1 MSKLIN
7 YGKPLFILITFLM
20 IFNFSASSQ
29 ELKELDPKGS
39 DKLDEN
45 FNQGE
50 KPDNSYLAK
59 FHAQDVV
66 AKLIKQNLDQI
77 YLLNVIVKNFDQG
90 WKEEYEK
97 IYEEY
102 KRAIELYYKRDLVF
116 ARVWFE
122 RNQKSISDLMKKMSD
137 KYKERTQ
144 EILNRCHAQIVA
156 LHLNQKVRSDP
167 NKHKELIQNQ
177 MRLQIAYGQ
186 MDDAEN
192 EYVARN
198 YEQSLYHFRIAK
210 AYGIRILETVAYADE
225 AEPGAKDKDEK
236 LILKIKEVKE
246 EYKKDKADNRNR
258 IYEDIKPKSENKTSD
273 ATTTK

>member
-1 MSKLIN
+1 MFKFRN
-7 YGKPLFILITFLM
+7 YGRIIFILITLVM

-39 DKLDEN
+39 DKLNEN
-45 FNQGE
+45 FNQAE
-50 KPDNSYLAK
+50 KPDDSYLAK

-66 AKLIKQNLDQI
+66 SKLIKQNLEQI
-77 YLLNVIVKNFDQG
+77 YLLNVIVTNFDKG
-90 WKEEYEK
+90 WKSDYDK

-102 KRAIELYYKRDLVF
+102 KRAIELYYKRDTIF

-122 RNQKSISDLMKKMSD
+122 RNQKSISDLMKKMAD
-137 KYKERTQ
+137 QYNKDTQ
-144 EILNRCHAQIVA
+144 AILNDCHTQIVA

-192 EYVARN
+192 EYTAKN
-198 YEQSLYHFRIAK
+198 YEQSLYHYRIAK
-210 AYGIRILETVAYADE
+210 AYGIRILEAVAYADE
-225 AEPGAKDKDEK
+225 SEAKTDGLKVKD
-236 LILKIKEVKE
+236 VKE
-246 EYKKDKADNRNR
+246 KYKKDKADNRNR
-258 IYEDIKPKSENKTSD
+258 IYEDVKKSDQKAAE
-273 ATTTK
+273 TTTSK

>member
-1 MSKLIN
+1 M
-7 YGKPLFILITFLM
+7 IL
-20 IFNFSASSQ
+20 NFSVSSQ

-66 AKLIKQNLDQI
+66 AKLIKQNLEQI
-77 YLLNVIVKNFDQG
+77 YLLNIIVKNFDKG
-90 WKEEYEK
+90 WGDEYGK

-122 RNQKSISDLMKKMSD
+122 RNQKSISDLMKKMSEQYNKD
-137 KYKERTQ
+137 TQ
-144 EILNRCHAQIVA
+144 AILNDCHAQIVA

-186 MDDAEN
+186 MDDAAN
-192 EYVARN
+192 EFTAKN
-198 YEQSLYHFRIAK
+198 YEQSIYHYRIAK
-210 AYGIRILETVAYADE
+210 AYGIRILEAVAYADE
-225 AEPGAKDKDEK
+225 SEPGAKDKEDK
-236 LILKIKEVKE
+236 LILKVKDVKE
-246 EYKKDKADNRNR
+246 KYKKDKADNRNR
-258 IYEDIKPKSENKTSD
+258 IYEDIKPKSDQKTSD
-273 ATTTK
+273 TTPPK